1 MNTRKHDLTLKR
13 IFRFV
18 CCLFFATT
26 TELNADTLLMGR
38 SAYFPNNPSSLSFE
52 PQTYDKMHSMA
63 VLPNK
68 FDRTLFEETTLKEI
82 VTASKTTLPYKD
94 EIVELAKKII
104 VIAIF
109 GRKELI
115 ETGESLSEPI
125 ENEAYAIIQD
135 ADPEFSS
142 YSYSGSTDFML
153 VALPIEDGKSQTGE
167 TAQTSQTG
175 ETAQTS
181 QTGETAQTSQSG
193 ETAQNKKKPK
203 LRIAIPNT
211 SDARHRRLT
220 SQLSRESKFVRL
232 WLRREL
238 PFENNLPKKLLLRE
252 QFKFNRID
260 NSGHR
265 LTVIAETPEHVKY
278 VIKVT
283 DTSNEDYKIFYGID
297 PALITFK
304 QAILDALASKQFEEA
319 FKKNF
324 PQYEDQVI
332 FPSTRTA
339 IVSVRDFLEN
349 LPDALKTNVNPMIS
363 LFEKSLYNNYD
374 SEIFMFVIIQE
385 FIPSLRELNEDDFKR
400 HENLIKELAKL
411 IKDIKEETGQNLLI
425 NSDGKIVLI
434 DVELDQIDWYA
445 REQMGELK
453 QDRDAMIEALRT
465 FDDLRYTELD
475 KKSYTELQKS
485 LSQGQLD
492 SSDSGIF
499 SYKSPDEVL
508 EEIYSSDDDVFEP

>member
-1 MNTRKHDLTLKR
+1 
-13 IFRFV
+13 
-18 CCLFFATT
+18 
-26 TELNADTLLMGR
+26 MGR
-38 SAYFPNNPSSLSFE
+38 SASFPNNPSPLSFE
-52 PQTYDKMHSMA
+52 PQTYDKVHPMT

-68 FDRTLFEETTLKEI
+68 IDRTLFEETTLKEI
-82 VTASKTTLPYKD
+82 VIASKTTLPYKD
-94 EIVELAKKII
+94 EVVELAKKII
-104 VIAIF
+104 IIAIF

-125 ENEAYAIIQD
+125 EYEAYAIIQD

-153 VALPIEDGKSQTGE
+153 VALPIEDGKSQTGA
-167 TAQTSQTG
+167 TAQTSQT
-175 ETAQTS
+175 A
-181 QTGETAQTSQSG
+181 ETAQTSQSG
-193 ETAQNKKKPK
+193 ESGESGQNKKKPK
-203 LRIAIPNT
+203 LRITIPNT
-211 SDARHRRLT
+211 IDTRYRRLT
-220 SQLSRESKFVRL
+220 SQLSQESKFVRL

-238 PFENNLPKKLLLRE
+238 PFEDNLPKKLLLRE

-265 LTVIAETPEHVKY
+265 LTVIAETPKHVKY

-304 QAILDALASKQFEEA
+304 QTILDALASKQFEET

-332 FPSTRTA
+332 FPSTRAA

-349 LPDALKTNVNPMIS
+349 LPDELKTHVNPMIS

-425 NSDGKIVLI
+425 NSDGKIVLT

-453 QDRDAMIEALRT
+453 QDRDAMLEALRT
-465 FDDLRYTELD
+465 FDDLRYKELD

-499 SYKSPDEVL
+499 LHRSPDEVL
-508 EEIYSSDDDVFEP
+508 EYIYSSDDDVFEEP